1 MAARKKKNYNLNALV
16 RMFLREYNIPTKKD
30 VDRLIARIDR
40 LEQLIRLGME
50 SGRLR
55 RQQARSGGGQAASDA
70 VFSVIQ
76 GFKEGVQFAKIKDI
90 TGFEEKKL
98 RNIIYRL
105 HKIGKIERINR
116 GTYIAAEARPPEP

>member
-1 MAARKKKNYNLNALV
+1 MAAKKKKNYNLNALV

-40 LEQLIRLGME
+40 LEQLIRLDLE
-50 SGRLR
+50 SSRLKR
-55 RQQARSGGGQAASDA
+55 PQAKSSSGKAASDE
-70 VFSVIQ
+70 VLSVIQ
-76 GFKEGVQFAKIKDI
+76 EFKDGVQFAKIQDI

-105 HKIGKIERINR
+105 HKFKKIERINR
-116 GTYIAAEARPPEP
+116 GTYIVPQG

>member
-1 MAARKKKNYNLNALV
+1 MSTRKKKNVNLNALV

-40 LEQLIRLGME
+40 IEQLIKLDME
-50 SGRLR
+50 SSRPKR
-55 RQQARSGGGQAASDA
+55 PQPKASGGKAASDEVLA
-70 VFSVIQ
+70 VIQ
-76 GFKEGVQFAKIKDI
+76 DFQNGVQFAKIKDI

-105 HKIGKIERINR
+105 HRMGKIERINR
-116 GTYIAAEARPPEP
+116 GTYIASQE